1 MCVTHGLFLMDP
13 ALEWEYIQNVQ
24 LTDNTKQQEA
34 FVNSQVKYDPNNE
47 VTQKPVHSSYCGD
60 TCEFT
65 FPSEKFSLSNGNRID
80 TENSDSVTYSQCR
93 DHLRMHTSL
102 ETCADLTISPNSFLR
117 KFSLFHCLLRPL
129 ELSSNL
135 RDERAF
141 VYSLSCT
148 KCCPFDIPLHGKM
161 LVTIFKRLTGSGAC
175 LLKGVHWELIG
186 FQGSDPTTD
195 FRSTGLLSLVCLVYF
210 VTDVNIHGSLSAL
223 FRQSLDPVQHFPFC
237 SVGINITGIL
247 LQLLRRGVLNQ
258 LCIHRNSV
266 LDTFM
271 RLFTGMF
278 CCFCKTWKDEHCTI
292 LNAQTV
298 FDRLEK
304 LCRKN
309 PRSFLKMHSNRP

>member
-1 MCVTHGLFLMDP
+1 
-13 ALEWEYIQNVQ
+13 
-24 LTDNTKQQEA
+24 
-34 FVNSQVKYDPNNE
+34 
-47 VTQKPVHSSYCGD
+47 
-60 TCEFT
+60 
-65 FPSEKFSLSNGNRID
+65 
-80 TENSDSVTYSQCR
+80 
-93 DHLRMHTSL
+93 MHTSR
-102 ETCADLTISPNSFLR
+102 EAYEDVTVVPNHFLR

-129 ELSSNL
+129 EISSHL

-195 FRSTGLLSLVCLVYF
+195 FRSAGVLSLICLVYF
-210 VTDVNIHGSLSAL
+210 VTEVNTPDSPSAL
-223 FRQSLDPVQHFPFC
+223 LRQSLDPVQHFPFC
-237 SVGINITGIL
+237 SVGINITCIL
-247 LQLLRRGVLNQ
+247 LQLLRRGALNQ

-271 RLFTGMF
+271 HLFTGMF
-278 CCFCKTWKDEHCTI
+278 HHFCKTWKEEHCTI
-292 LNAQTV
+292 LSAQNV
-298 FDRLEK
+298 FGRLEK

-309 PRSFLKMHSNRP
+309 PKRFVKMHSCQP